1 MDPVAQMNVG
11 SVFVSTQSEYGALK
25 IATSV
30 LANAAMVDAL
40 ERYLIGL
47 T

>member
-30 LANAAMVDAL
+30 LANAAMVDVSGAH
-40 ERYLIGL
+40 LIGL